1 MRLFCYNC
9 YCWNCHSLAQ
19 YHWAFLLSFLEAADQ
34 LWIYEFYRPVNF
46 NYKICCFINTSSSWK
61 KILLVVIF
69 YSFYGCQWST
79 RLTALFS
86 SLHNFKY
93 RLFNAVKYTF
103 AFPLKKNTKKSCTY
117 VNRLGIKKINAKIV
131 LQS

>member
-1 MRLFCYNC
+1 MATIATVGIATVLLNIIELFFCLFWRLQISCGFTN
-9 YCWNCHSLAQ
+9 
-19 YHWAFLLSFLEAADQ
+19 FIVLL
-34 LWIYEFYRPVNF
+34 NF

-61 KILLVVIF
+61 KNLLVIIF

-93 RLFNAVKYTF
+93 GLFNAVKYAF

-117 VNRLGIKKINAKIV
+117 VNRLGIKKINAKMI